1 VVRRERWAITG
12 TSSHPPFPT
21 EHFLTNFL
29 IQLEK
34 DQNPNGTKA
43 PVRDNCCVTF
53 TDASPDLERAITHGQ
68 GSNCCVTFKSS
79 KMDVRREQ
87 ARIRK
92 IVTFTFLVVML
103 LFFGAIFMS
112 SFTKGKPNLNLD
124 AETASLKLD

>member
-1 VVRRERWAITG
+1 
-12 TSSHPPFPT
+12 
-21 EHFLTNFL
+21 
-29 IQLEK
+29 
-34 DQNPNGTKA
+34 
-43 PVRDNCCVTF
+43 
-53 TDASPDLERAITHGQ
+53 
-68 GSNCCVTFKSS
+68 
-79 KMDVRREQ
+79 MDVRREQ